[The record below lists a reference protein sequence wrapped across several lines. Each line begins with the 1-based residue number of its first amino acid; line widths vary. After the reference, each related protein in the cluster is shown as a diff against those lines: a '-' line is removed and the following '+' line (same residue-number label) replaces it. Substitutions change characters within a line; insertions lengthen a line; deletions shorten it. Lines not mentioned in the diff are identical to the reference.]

1 MYITGYFC
9 VFIKETDN
17 LGFDINNGRGYLNS
31 PPPPSFFKFGLAD
44 SVFFPVA
51 VSFTNVTPAT
61 GEVLYCTP
69 EEDVSAVRERQ
80 R

>member
-31 PPPPSFFKFGLAD
+31 QLYESN
-44 SVFFPVA
+44 VA
-51 VSFTNVTPAT
+51 QLLQQETEPNCF
-61 GEVLYCTP
+61 L
-69 EEDVSAVRERQ
+69 VRLLGS
-80 R
+80 